1 MVSGSSYSSRLTN
14 WYSFVL
20 HIVLLLTTTACIF
33 VFLLDNIT
41 AGFFFLYPTLP
52 VREVEAN
59 ASAGGRVVPGL
70 ARKVNERAI

>member
-1 MVSGSSYSSRLTN
+1 MVSGSSYSSRLPIGTA
-14 WYSFVL
+14 YIVL
-20 HIVLLLTTTACIF
+20 HIVLLLTTACIF

-41 AGFFFLYPTLP
+41 AGFFLYPTLP

-70 ARKVNERAI
+70 ARKVIERAI